1 MRTFVRPHG
10 YSLTRCHRLRPIF
23 GAGRDNSTIKAAG
36 SLLTRSAIVGSR
48 SFTWQLAPQTYFK
61 CGSLVVAIRN
71 LSIGYRYRLVARV
84 PLRANPHGDTTR
96 LRVWKGRRGP
106 RGTCDATC
114 SYAAGSAG
122 QLHAL
127 RIGPLA
133 NRVCVPAGKSAKLP
147 VISLRPAGS
156 IPQTYFKCGYADA
169 AEVSRS
175 ESFNAWL

>member
-1 MRTFVRPHG
+1 M
-10 YSLTRCHRLRPIF
+10 L

-61 CGSLVVAIRN
+61 YGPLVVAIRN

-84 PLRANPHGDTTR
+84 PRRANPHGDTTH
-96 LRVWKGRRGP
+96 LRVWEGRRGP
-106 RGTCDATC
+106 RGTCVPL
-114 SYAAGSAG
+114 AALLRGSAG

-133 NRVCVPAGKSAKLP
+133 NRVCVPAGRSAKLP

-156 IPQTYFKCGYADA
+156 IPQTYFKWGYADA